1 MDKFLKRKEV
11 SEGCESRSEQ
21 PSNSGAKKTKVR
33 FNRQYCDVYLKFGF
47 SWSGDVNRPSPLCV
61 VCGEKLS
68 NESMVPSNLQRHFT
82 SKHSSLQD
90 KELNYFERLVEQ
102 QSKQRIVF
110 TKIMTVSER
119 AQRAS
124 IEVAEIITLKSK
136 SHTLAESVILPACKK
151 MVKSMLGENAEKELN
166 KIPLSNDTIRR
177 RILDLSENI
186 EENVQKKLKNSNFAL
201 TVDESTDISNT
212 SQLLAFV
219 RFIDGDEIIN
229 QFLCCKGLSTTT
241 RGQDIFDMITG
252 YLKEMNLT
260 WKSCVGICTDGAP
273 CMTGCIKGFVSL
285 AEKENPNLIRTH
297 CFLHREVLVSKISQ
311 EELKLVL
318 QQVVEIVNYIKSRP
332 LKSRLFEQLC
342 KEMDS
347 QHVRLLMH
355 TEIRCMSKGKVLNSV
370 HELHKELIAFFD
382 QEKQEKFCEYLHCEF
397 WMAKLE
403 YVTDIFSQLNNTNSS
418 MQGRDENILTS
429 TDNMVALKKKIA
441 IWKNRASSGN
451 FEMFP
456 SMRTTCTQE
465 MILVVVSHL
474 TALDESI
481 DRYFPSLI
489 TEEYDWIRNPFIN
502 VSSNIGLQLCEEE
515 LATISSDRGLKIKYL
530 TVPIETFWI
539 SIQNEY
545 PTLAKKA
552 LSVLLQ
558 FSTSYVCELGFSTL
572 NNIKHKKRERLRST
586 EEDMRVCLSHIRPNI
601 EEIVKKHQVLNM
613 LQN

>member
-33 FNRQYCDVYLKFGF
+33 FNRQYCDAYLKFGF

-68 NESMVPSNLQRHFT
+68 NESMVPSKLQRHFT

-102 QSKQRIVF
+102 QSKQRNVF

-124 IEVAEIITLKSK
+124 IEVAEIIALKSK

-355 TEIRCMSKGKVLNSV
+355 TEIRWLSKGKVLNRV

-382 QEKQEKFCEYLHCEF
+382 QEKQEKFCEYLRCEF

-456 SMRTTCTQE
+456 SMRTTCTKE
-465 MILVVVSHL
+465 MIPVVVSHL

-481 DRYFPSLI
+481 DKYFPSLI

-515 LATISSDRGLKIKYL
+515 ELATMSSDRGLKIKYS

-545 PTLAKKA
+545 PALAKKA

-601 EEIVKKHQVLNM
+601 EEIVKKHQAQVSH
-613 LQN
+613 

>member
-33 FNRQYCDVYLKFGF
+33 FNRQYRDAYLKFDF

-68 NESMVPSNLQRHFT
+68 NESMVPSKLQRHFT

-102 QSKQRIVF
+102 QSKQRNVF

-124 IEVAEIITLKSK
+124 IEVAEIIALKSK

-201 TVDESTDISNT
+201 TVDESTDI
-212 SQLLAFV
+212 
-219 RFIDGDEIIN
+219 R
-229 QFLCCKGLSTTT
+229 LSTTT
-241 RGQDIFDMITG
+241 RDQDIFDMITG

-332 LKSRLFEQLC
+332 LKSRLFEQLF

-355 TEIRCMSKGKVLNSV
+355 TEIRWLSKGKVLNRV
-370 HELHKELIAFFD
+370 HELHKGLIAFFD
-382 QEKQEKFCEYLHCEF
+382 QEKL
-397 WMAKLE
+397 
-403 YVTDIFSQLNNTNSS
+403 
-418 MQGRDENILTS
+418 
-429 TDNMVALKKKIA
+429 
-441 IWKNRASSGN
+441 
-451 FEMFP
+451 
-456 SMRTTCTQE
+456 
-465 MILVVVSHL
+465 
-474 TALDESI
+474 
-481 DRYFPSLI
+481 PSLRI
-489 TEEYDWIRNPFIN
+489 LDGQTGI
-502 VSSNIGLQLCEEE
+502 SNRYI
-515 LATISSDRGLKIKYL
+515 
-530 TVPIETFWI
+530 
-539 SIQNEY
+539 
-545 PTLAKKA
+545 
-552 LSVLLQ
+552 
-558 FSTSYVCELGFSTL
+558 
-572 NNIKHKKRERLRST
+572 
-586 EEDMRVCLSHIRPNI
+586 
-601 EEIVKKHQVLNM
+601 
-613 LQN
+613 